1 MQFIRDPW
9 MQLHCGPSVSAPLHH
24 RPIKLEGMA
33 TNSAS
38 SAFSLL
44 ELLITVTIVA
54 LLAALM
60 LPVLAL
66 VREGSRSA
74 VCLNNLRQIGLG
86 DMAYA
91 ADHRGMMTP
100 SKIEFETYDAGQSP
114 DWAGSWNTSWMEQ
127 LFPYM
132 AKNSNRADSKE
143 VYTCPQAK
151 LERKAVQWPS
161 TYGANGSVHPFCSD
175 YRGNKPGRPD
185 HTQWS
190 YIRAMQIPRPSEV
203 IGFMDA
209 SVNSVGTS
217 TETLLYSNYQTVHEL
232 RKIEIW
238 RAESPV
244 DGPYGVGTWYNNN
257 NTDRNAYFP
266 RWRHQR
272 NTRGGAVFVDGH
284 AAVLGRQQTLMR
296 NFSTDY

>member
-1 MQFIRDPW
+1 MATR
-9 MQLHCGPSVSAPLHH
+9 SAPA
-24 RPIKLEGMA
+24 G
-33 TNSAS
+33 
-38 SAFSLL
+38 FSLL

-54 LLAALM
+54 LLAALL

-66 VREGSRSA
+66 VRESSRSA
-74 VCLNNLRQIGLG
+74 VCLNHLRQIGLG

-91 ADHRGMMTP
+91 ADHRGMLTP
-100 SKIEFETYDAGQSP
+100 SKIEFETYSASATP
-114 DWAGSWNTSWMEQ
+114 TWAGSWNTSWMEQ
-127 LFPYM
+127 LFPYL

-151 LERKAVQWPS
+151 LERTAVQWPS

-175 YRGNKPGRPD
+175 YRGNKPNRPD
-185 HTQWS
+185 RSRWS
-190 YIRAMQIPRPSEV
+190 YTRAMQIPRQSEV

-217 TETLLYSNYQTVHEL
+217 TETLLYSNYQDVHEL
-232 RKIEIW
+232 RKTEIW

-244 DGPYGVGTWYNNN
+244 DGPSGVNTWYLNN
-257 NTDRNAYFP
+257 NTDNSAYFP

-284 AAVLGRQQTLMR
+284 AAALGRTQTLMR
-296 NFSTDY
+296 NFSADY

>member
-1 MQFIRDPW
+1 MQFIRDRW
-9 MQLHCGPSVSAPLHH
+9 MLLLCRPEVSAP
-24 RPIKLEGMA
+24 RQSGTATLESMA
-33 TNSAS
+33 TISAS

-66 VREGSRSA
+66 VRESSRSA
-74 VCLNNLRQIGLG
+74 VCLDNLRQIGLG

-127 LFPYM
+127 LFPYL
-132 AKNSNRADSKE
+132 AKNANRADSKE

-151 LERKAVQWPS
+151 LERRAVQWLS
-161 TYGANGSVHPFCSD
+161 TYGANGSVDPFCSD

-185 HTQWS
+185 RSRWS
-190 YIRAMQIPRPSEV
+190 YTRAMQIPRPSEV

-217 TETLLYSNYQTVHEL
+217 TETLLYSNYQDVHEL
-232 RKIEIW
+232 RKTEIW

-244 DGPYGVGTWYNNN
+244 DGPYGVGTWYNNAN
-257 NTDRNAYFP
+257 SDSNAYFP

-296 NFSTDY
+296 NFSADY